1 MFYEK
6 MLPDEIIDKL
16 YLGNMNHAENINGLN
31 TLKISHIL
39 VSANWLKPVFPEV
52 SHLFIQKF
60 KYKTIKIDDSPR
72 ENIKMYF
79 EETHNFI
86 KEGITTGTGV
96 LVHWYFNI

>member
-52 SHLFIQKF
+52 SHLFI
-60 KYKTIKIDDSPR
+60 
-72 ENIKMYF
+72 
-79 EETHNFI
+79 
-86 KEGITTGTGV
+86 
-96 LVHWYFNI
+96 